1 MYDSTG
7 KPNITYCSNC
17 FYPSSSAVALEFDE
31 RGFCSGCQASE
42 EKDGINWEQRKEL
55 LITICEKY
63 KTDGYYDCIIPV
75 SGGKDSYYQT
85 HIVINE
91 LGLNPLLVTYN
102 GNNYSDTG
110 LKNVQNMREVFG
122 VDHIFFTP
130 GVKTLKKLN
139 RLGMQVMGDMNWH
152 NHVGIMTYPIRASV
166 DMKIPLMFWGEHGR
180 IELGGM
186 FSHND
191 FIEFTYKTRHEHDA
205 RGFEWYD
212 LIKEGE
218 NLGEHLTPSEL
229 IPWKYPSDNE
239 IDEIGVRGLF
249 ISNFF
254 QWDANNHGEMVK
266 EKYGWLESE
275 IPFER
280 TYRLMSNLDDIY
292 ENGIHDYMKFIK
304 FGYGRASDH
313 ASKDVRAGLMTRS
326 QGIKEVRTRDHIK
339 SKDLLVWL
347 EYVGWNEEKFDQVA
361 DTFRDKRVWWIKNG
375 QWWKSNIWGESSA
388 YGPVH
393 LPKDKW
399 GDYYVENHN

>member
-1 MYDSTG
+1 MYDNID
-7 KPNITYCSNC
+7 KPNTNYCSNC
-17 FYPSSSAVALEFDE
+17 VNPSSAAVAIEFDE
-31 RGFCSGCQASE
+31 RGFCTGCQASV
-42 EKDGINWEQRKEL
+42 EKDEINWDQRKEL
-55 LITICEKY
+55 LITISEKY

-75 SGGKDSYYQT
+75 SGGKDSYFQT

-102 GNNYSDTG
+102 GNNFSQTG

-130 GVKTLKKLN
+130 AVKTLKKLN

-152 NHVGIMTYPIRASV
+152 NHVGILTYPIRVSV
-166 DMKIPLMFWGEHGR
+166 DMKIPLMFWGEHGWT
-180 IELGGM
+180 ELGGM
-186 FSHND
+186 FSNND
-191 FIEFTYKTRHEHDA
+191 MIEFTYKTRHEHDA

-212 LIKEGE
+212 LIKEGK
-218 NLGEHLTPSEL
+218 NLGEHLTPADL
-229 IPWKYPSDNE
+229 IPWKYPSDDE
-239 IDEIGVRGLF
+239 IDEIGTRGLF

-254 QWDANNHGEMVK
+254 HWDANNHGKMVK

-304 FGYGRASDH
+304 FGYGRSSDH
-313 ASKDVRAGLMTRS
+313 ASKDIRAGLMTRS
-326 QGIKEVRTRDHIK
+326 EGIKEVRTRDHIK

-347 EYVGWNEEKFDQVA
+347 EYVGWDEKKFDQVA

-375 QWWKSNIWGESSA
+375 EWWKNNIWGEPSA
-388 YGPVH
+388 YGPVY

-399 GDYYVENHN
+399 GDYYVENHK